1 MGWRSKL
8 IFLMIVYFAG
18 FATAVYYLAPG
29 SRPEGGYPYGPD
41 GQSSDTGIFANLYD
55 KASAKACAGLSGM
68 NSEEFKEKFRL
79 GMQKLM
85 EMAQS
90 SRTNASR
97 NTAIGGED

>member
-41 GQSSDTGIFANLYD
+41 GQANNAGIFTSLYD
-55 KASAKACAGLSGM
+55 KASAKAYAGLSGM
-68 NSEEFKEKFRL
+68 NSEEFKEKLRL

-85 EMAQS
+85 EMAKS
-90 SRTNASR
+90 GGTTAGR
-97 NTAIGGED
+97 NPAIGGED